1 MSTVRRVFGGLALAS
16 MAIAVGNANTMV
28 YYTNM
33 FYPSQ
38 SGTVFSSAT
47 PLTSVQLQSAANG
60 ATLYCTGGNG
70 CAQPSGFS
78 TSVSLPKFDQTVDA
92 FHVNVLDSAQFA
104 IGWAALGAVDV
115 TNTNLTSQSF
125 NSANSTVPLTLT
137 GPSAL
142 TFLANAMAG
151 PYSGTVPGATTTFS
165 NLDLTGLSAA
175 QQTNIC
181 NALGGTLTGGNNCSY
196 PSGTQSGT
204 IEVGGVTKVLGD
216 GASAVL
222 TSGLGAYE
230 GLGVSN
236 LNIAVNAGQ
245 GQYSGSSVAGVSFG
259 GSASA
264 AATLEII
271 YNYHLQAIPEPVTMS
286 LVGGALIGLAAFAR
300 RRKKA

>member
-151 PYSGTVPGATTTFS
+151 PYSGNVPGATTGFAD
-165 NLDLTGLSAA
+165 LDLTGASPASQA
-175 QQTNIC
+175 FIC
-181 NALGGTLTGGNNCSY
+181 NQLGGTLSGNNCHY
-196 PSGTQSGT
+196 PSGTVAGT

-236 LNIAVNAGQ
+236 LNITIGAGQ